1 MHGYV
6 NYVLVFICPLAGSV
20 VLIRVGV
27 HGWVGRHVV
36 WPNQM
41 SNLQP
46 ARSALEL
53 LLGGRVSGQRPS
65 EYIW

>member
-1 MHGYV
+1 M
-6 NYVLVFICPLAGSV
+6 CPIMGSV